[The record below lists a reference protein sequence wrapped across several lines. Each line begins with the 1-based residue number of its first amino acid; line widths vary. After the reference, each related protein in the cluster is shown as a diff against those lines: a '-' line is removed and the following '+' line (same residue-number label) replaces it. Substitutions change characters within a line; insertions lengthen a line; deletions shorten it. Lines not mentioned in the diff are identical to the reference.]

1 MKSYL
6 LEILLERAVPKMYSL
21 VRDLFSLQIL
31 LHQSCS
37 SKAGHRAPVQ
47 LCETIEIFYESI
59 FERMLGQ
66 SQLIRGDC
74 VSKDRSVS
82 YPLLL

>member
-1 MKSYL
+1 MRSYL

-59 FERMLGQ
+59 FEMILGQ
-66 SQLIRGDC
+66 SQSERGDC
-74 VSKDRSVS
+74 DSNDRSVS
-82 YPLLL
+82 YPPLL